1 MGRYSAAVK
10 NKNVRL
16 TTETFQDGPKSYL
29 GPPRESRRPRQSGT
43 VGMRPSER
51 KNKTN
56 FYVLPLP
63 LILPSRSSSD
73 LAAHFSRGIRHY
85 LETPSPPL
93 PLPPSRH
100 QASPRR
106 KGTSLL
112 LPFLRSQDGGCFGG
126 KKEVDFTLRIVHDS
140 FLRASSVEFKWS
152 SPRVSYYRPV
162 FLSCRFR
169 LAITDI
175 SRNVIFPRWGERLIL
190 PFHCKFS

>member
-1 MGRYSAAVK
+1 MGRYSAAARRK
-10 NKNVRL
+10 KQKR
-16 TTETFQDGPKSYL
+16 TAHHRTFQDGPKSYL

-85 LETPSPPL
+85 LETPPPFPTSSL
-93 PLPPSRH
+93 
-100 QASPRR
+100 PRR

-112 LPFLRSQDGGCFGG
+112 LPFLCSQDGGCFGG

-140 FLRASSVEFKWS
+140 FLRASS
-152 SPRVSYYRPV
+152 
-162 FLSCRFR
+162 
-169 LAITDI
+169 
-175 SRNVIFPRWGERLIL
+175 
-190 PFHCKFS
+190 

>member
-1 MGRYSAAVK
+1 MGRYSAAAQRK
-10 NKNVRL
+10 KQKR
-16 TTETFQDGPKSYL
+16 TARHRTFQDGPKSYL

-63 LILPSRSSSD
+63 LILLSRSSSD

-85 LETPSPPL
+85 LEASPLSPSSL
-93 PLPPSRH
+93 
-100 QASPRR
+100 PRR

-112 LPFLRSQDGGCFGG
+112 LPFLCSQDGGCFGG

-140 FLRASSVEFKWS
+140 FLRA
-152 SPRVSYYRPV
+152 
-162 FLSCRFR
+162 
-169 LAITDI
+169 
-175 SRNVIFPRWGERLIL
+175 
-190 PFHCKFS
+190 FS